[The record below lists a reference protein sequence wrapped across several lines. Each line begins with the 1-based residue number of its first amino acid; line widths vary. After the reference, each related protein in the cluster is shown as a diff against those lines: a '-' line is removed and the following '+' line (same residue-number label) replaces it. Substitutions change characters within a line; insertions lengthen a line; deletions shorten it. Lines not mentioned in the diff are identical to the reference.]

1 MTKRIK
7 AESIQLSWRGGVA
20 SIYSRS
26 HQEHGDYATVCLVHM
41 NCASQGVQND
51 DYLLVEMRENFNSPE
66 NLAIVKAYLSEGKT
80 NVVFADDFEKN
91 ALVSA
96 DDVLKHCEENN
107 KNLLSFEVE
116 QIKNNPA
123 QLHRITCAA
132 IRANLDDLAY
142 MELFGYDMDKG
153 SLYPYIDAY
162 KSVCAILAARNEQ
175 AA

>member
-51 DYLLVEMRENFNSPE
+51 DYLLVEMRENFDSPE

-80 NVVFADDFEKN
+80 NIIFADDFEKN
-91 ALVSA
+91 AMVSA
-96 DDVLKHCEENN
+96 DEVLKHCEENDQI
-107 KNLLSFEVE
+107 LLDFEIE
-116 QIKNNPA
+116 QIKNKPE

-132 IRANLDDLAY
+132 IRTNLDDRAY

-153 SLYPYIDAY
+153 SFYPFMYAY